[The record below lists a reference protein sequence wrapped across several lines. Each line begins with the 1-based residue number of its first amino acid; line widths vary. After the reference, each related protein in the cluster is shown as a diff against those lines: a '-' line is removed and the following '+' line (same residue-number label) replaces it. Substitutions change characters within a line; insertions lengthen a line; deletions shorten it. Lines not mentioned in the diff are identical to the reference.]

1 MLLTAAAQAA
11 EIDRAAAAM
20 AGTEAQFTQR
30 FTPKG
35 FRNSQ
40 VESGSVVFGTL
51 PMMRWTYTRPE
62 AKIFVFDGQKSWFYV
77 PAEKQVTVS
86 ELDDQKR
93 SELPFL
99 MIGDPA
105 ARERHFVMREAPSG
119 APASRGPQHPM
130 REAADSPATV
140 VSLEPR
146 SRTAMIRNITL
157 IVAPDT
163 HLIQWVEYTD
173 REGNRTTF
181 DFSGYQRREAGAE
194 FFHFTPPPGVE
205 VVQAQ

>member
-1 MLLTAAAQAA
+1 MAAFLLLAATAHAA

-35 FRNSQ
+35 FRTSQ
-40 VESGSVVFGTL
+40 VESGSVVFGSL
-51 PMMRWTYTRPE
+51 PMMRWTYARPE
-62 AKIFVFDGQKSWFYV
+62 AKVFVFDGQKSWFYV
-77 PAEKQVTVS
+77 PAEKQVTIS

-105 ARERHFVMREAPSG
+105 ARERHFAMREAPSAG
-119 APASRGPQHPM
+119 AI
-130 REAADSPATV
+130 V
-140 VSLEPR
+140 VSLQPR
-146 SRTAMIRNITL
+146 SPTAMIRNITVT
-157 IVAPDT
+157 IAPGT
-163 HLIQWVEYTD
+163 HLIDRVEYTD

-181 DFSGYQRREAGAE
+181 DFFGYQRRAATADL
-194 FFHFTPPPGVE
+194 FHFTPPAGVE

>member
-1 MLLTAAAQAA
+1 MAAFLLLVATAHAA
-11 EIDRAAAAM
+11 EIDRAVAVM

-35 FRNSQ
+35 FRTSQ
-40 VESGSVVFGTL
+40 VESGSVVFGSL
-51 PMMRWTYTRPE
+51 PMMRWTYARPE
-62 AKIFVFDGQKSWFYV
+62 AKVFVFDGQKSWFYV
-77 PAEKQVTVS
+77 PAEKQVTIS

-105 ARERHFVMREAPSG
+105 ARERHFA
-119 APASRGPQHPM
+119 M
-130 REAADSPATV
+130 REAAGGGAIV
-140 VSLEPR
+140 VSLQPR
-146 SRTAMIRNITL
+146 SATAMIRNITVR
-157 IVAPDT
+157 IAPDT
-163 HLIQWVEYTD
+163 HLIDRLEYTD

-181 DFSGYQRREAGAE
+181 DFTGYQRRAATADL
-194 FFHFTPPPGVE
+194 FRFTPPAGVE

>member
-1 MLLTAAAQAA
+1 MAAFLLLAATAHAA

-35 FRNSQ
+35 FRTSQ
-40 VESGSVVFGTL
+40 VESGSVVFGSL
-51 PMMRWTYTRPE
+51 PMMRWTYARPE
-62 AKIFVFDGQKSWFYV
+62 AKVFVFDGRKSWFYV
-77 PAEKQVTVS
+77 PAEKQVTIS

-105 ARERHFVMREAPSG
+105 ARERHFA
-119 APASRGPQHPM
+119 M
-130 REAADSPATV
+130 REAASGAATV
-140 VSLEPR
+140 VSLQPR
-146 SRTAMIRNITL
+146 SPTAMIRNITVT
-157 IVAPDT
+157 IAPGT
-163 HLIQWVEYTD
+163 HLIDRVEYTD

-181 DFSGYQRREAGAE
+181 DFSGYQRRAATADL
-194 FFHFTPPPGVE
+194 FHFTPPAGVE